1 MNEGR
6 KAEKKKRG
14 RKCIETARKKA
25 HVLPGTHNST
35 PKPGLILY
43 ITEDHSAIRLFLMFS
58 RVTEKRPFPVSLFS
72 LSKLGW
78 SLAAYTAFHA
88 IKGSK
93 NCTDMTFKN
102 GLDLM

>member
-1 MNEGR
+1 
-6 KAEKKKRG
+6 
-14 RKCIETARKKA
+14 
-25 HVLPGTHNST
+25 
-35 PKPGLILY
+35 
-43 ITEDHSAIRLFLMFS
+43 MFS
-58 RVTEKRPFPVSLFS
+58 RATEKLPFPVSLFS